1 MDFQK
6 VEACCADTVIIVRY
20 AVSRLSASKPM
31 TGISIL
37 SFFSLC
43 IPFFCRKGI
52 HNLLSGNGFPGSGSM
67 WHRLVEVGTD
77 LVYILNSGNQECV
90 KIENKGLIQ
99 T

>member
-6 VEACCADTVIIVRY
+6 VAACCVDTVIIVRY

-43 IPFFCRKGI
+43 IPSFTAKEYIICYPAMDFQK
-52 HNLLSGNGFPGSGSM
+52 
-67 WHRLVEVGTD
+67 VEACGT
-77 LVYILNSGNQECV
+77 GW
-90 KIENKGLIQ
+90 
-99 T
+99 